1 MTIRELRVRWID
13 WNLNSEVRVFEM
25 SKRLKLIYEG
35 KYSSMPD
42 NLLNATVACFSDYDY
57 YLAIIIK
64 ENEERRIL

>member
-42 NLLNATVACFSDYDY
+42 NLLNTTVTCFSDYNY
-57 YLAIIIK
+57 
-64 ENEERRIL
+64 